1 MKAAE
6 PRFVIP
12 SRNTFR
18 DKLTLELYQEVMTK
32 LKRELNAHMT
42 SKSSISITTDAW
54 ASSTAASYTIHIIKA
69 DFTMAS
75 YNLGTFELVF
85 CKTRQLSK
93 LLVHSRMKL
102 LSRSKKL

>member
-32 LKRELNAHMT
+32 LKRELNAHLT

-54 ASSTAASYTIHIIKA
+54 TSSTAASYITYTIHIIRA
-69 DFTMAS
+69 DFTMTS
-75 YNLGTFELVF
+75 YSGG
-85 CKTRQLSK
+85 SGG
-93 LLVHSRMKL
+93 
-102 LSRSKKL
+102 